1 MSNKNTFLFIYLFS
15 KTHKIMSLFLDV
27 FESKQIKSTMEFLIE
42 IYLSNTN
49 KKK

>member
-1 MSNKNTFLFIYLFS
+1 
-15 KTHKIMSLFLDV
+15 MSLFLDV

-49 KKK
+49 KKKWFKKKNHIIK